1 MPRVDLTNE
10 ELAFLKLTLQHKVI
24 DADTRY
30 WLASDKLMARDLL
43 TKFDQAEAPTR
54 KGRKAQPER

>member
-10 ELAFLKLTLQHKVI
+10 ELAFLKLTLKHKVI

-30 WLASDKLMARDLL
+30 WLASDKLIAHDLL
-43 TKFDQAEAPTR
+43 AKFDQAEAPTR
-54 KGRKAQPER
+54 KDRKPQPQR